1 MENWITEVDI
11 LDEAKDCFLTYSEEV
26 LTDRAIPNAEDGL
39 LSAQRK
45 ILWTME
51 DYLKMTNKSKTK
63 KCNSLVGSTLMTSYF
78 HGDASCYGVLYKMA
92 QDYLMRYPLIQGQGA
107 LGTQEDNSMVASSRY
122 TEAKPSKYAD
132 LMFNSFKKNVIPMKE
147 TYNGEFMEPII
158 LPALFPN
165 ALVNGREAIGISMSH
180 NSLPANLSEVC
191 DGIVAYIQ
199 ANGEINT
206 QELMK
211 YILGPDFPLGGTI
224 INQKDI
230 YAAYDTGKSA
240 VSLKVRGD
248 YEIKGQVIT
257 FTSIPY
263 RTYRNKIK
271 EDINKNIE
279 TLEKFIEDFDDESS
293 IGNNKLVFTVK
304 KGVDVNSAL
313 ETIFKLTDLQTTLSY
328 NMNFIINGT
337 PQLCSLKTLIKA
349 YVDHQT
355 NVLLNATKFDKE
367 KAEARIHIL
376 VGLLAAI
383 DKINEVIE
391 LIKQSANK
399 DDARNKLINFLSIDE
414 IQVNAILDMKLSR
427 LTRIDKNELV
437 DEKHKNEEIV
447 TECLKIIN
455 DKDHRDN
462 ILI

>member
-1 MENWITEVDI
+1 
-11 LDEAKDCFLTYSEEV
+11 
-26 LTDRAIPNAEDGL
+26 
-39 LSAQRK
+39 
-45 ILWTME
+45 
-51 DYLKMTNKSKTK
+51 
-63 KCNSLVGSTLMTSYF
+63 MTSYF

-132 LMFNSFKKNVIPMKE
+132 LMFNSFKKNVVPMKE
-147 TYNGEFMEPII
+147 TYNGEFMEPVI

-191 DGIVAYIQ
+191 DGIIAYIQ

-230 YAAYDTGKSA
+230 YAAYDTGKST

-279 TLEKFIEDFDDESS
+279 ILEKFIEDFDDESS
-293 IGNNKLVFTVK
+293 VGNNKLVFVVK
-304 KGVDVNSAL
+304 KV
-313 ETIFKLTDLQTTLSY
+313 
-328 NMNFIINGT
+328 
-337 PQLCSLKTLIKA
+337 
-349 YVDHQT
+349 
-355 NVLLNATKFDKE
+355 
-367 KAEARIHIL
+367 
-376 VGLLAAI
+376 
-383 DKINEVIE
+383 
-391 LIKQSANK
+391 
-399 DDARNKLINFLSIDE
+399 
-414 IQVNAILDMKLSR
+414 
-427 LTRIDKNELV
+427 
-437 DEKHKNEEIV
+437 
-447 TECLKIIN
+447 
-455 DKDHRDN
+455 
-462 ILI
+462 